1 MRRIFTYIAAALLA
15 GAAFSACSVKETAN
29 DSLGSR
35 EIKFTASV
43 GQFQTKA
50 DEAQVESIGLFVY
63 GPYSSQHNKRLDIV
77 EGTVIPSEPILWDA
91 KQYVEQPS
99 RFIAYFPYDPEREDL
114 WADYFVKQDQ
124 STLEAYKASD
134 LLIADTESAPADGTV
149 HLSFVHKFTQVTLV
163 IDNLV
168 NDEEI
173 VEAYFN
179 NVWIGARGSE
189 LEYGS
194 MSGDLEQASVK
205 MLPVLL
211 ENGSR
216 AWSMIIPGQ
225 YMSDPSIT
233 VVTASGTRLS
243 TSYDYQYFRGGAS
256 YVGTADLVL
265 EQEIGNL
272 DFGEEIADWNEGW
285 DMEFPNQGQDPGWA
299 VVSGTWSLIGDM
311 DGWEK
316 DHNLE
321 VGDGFIRYITIE
333 LRKDQCFKFRQGGS
347 WDYNDLGFDA
357 DWDGTMHYMQE
368 GQMNLRLKGPD
379 IYVPTSGLWY
389 LQVNLEKLTLYAYLM
404 EEYPDNPDPD
414 PDPDPDPQT
423 DVWGLIGSMTDW
435 VGDID
440 MTAGADGATYDL
452 TIELAKGD
460 EFKFRKNADWDQGD
474 LGANASNNTLTEGTM
489 LLLAKGANIAVAQ
502 SGIWHL
508 VLDPGTPSLEVE
520 LVEAYTDPDDPD
532 PEQPTQPVWSV
543 IGSMNGEEWGVDH
556 VFELVTT
563 DFGDVLYYIEIDLQE
578 GDEFKFRKDY
588 SWTVNF
594 GYNGD
599 DNPYVFP
606 DSLIIWSD
614 ESTYDVPDI
623 SLALNGRNFCAPSSG
638 TWSIEL
644 YPDEYACIM
653 YRQQD

>member
-1 MRRIFTYIAAALLA
+1 MRRIFTYIAATLLA
-15 GAAFSACSVKETAN
+15 GVSFIACSVKETADDN
-29 DSLGSR
+29 IGSR

-50 DEAQVESIGLFVY
+50 DEAPAESIGLFVY
-63 GPYSSQHNKRLDIV
+63 GPISTHINKRLDIV
-77 EGTVIPSEPILWDA
+77 NGAVVPEEPIYWDSG
-91 KQYVEQPS
+91 QYVEKTSQ
-99 RFIAYFPYDPEREDL
+99 FVAYYPYDPEREDTDG
-114 WADYFVKQDQ
+114 AFYVRQDQ
-124 STLEAYKASD
+124 STQEAYKASD
-134 LLIADTESAPADGTV
+134 LLVAVTLSAPADGTV
-149 HLSFVHKFTQVTLV
+149 HLSFTHRFVQITLA
-163 IDNLV
+163 INNLI

-173 VEAYFN
+173 EEAYFD
-179 NVWIGARGSE
+179 NVYLGATGE
-189 LEYGS
+189 LDYGLY
-194 MSGDLEQASVK
+194 GNLEEASIK
-205 MLPVLL
+205 MLPVVLSD
-211 ENGSR
+211 GTS
-216 AWSMIIPGQ
+216 AWSVIIPGQ
-225 YMSDPSIT
+225 YVYNPAIT
-233 VVTASGTRLS
+233 VVTASGQRLTTTYGS
-243 TSYDYQYFRGGAS
+243 EYFRGGFS
-256 YVGTADLVL
+256 YVGQADLS
-265 EQEIGNL
+265 EEAGAL
-272 DFGEEIADWNEGW
+272 DFGEEIAPWNNSW
-285 DMEFPNQGQDPGWA
+285 DMEFPNQNQDPGWA

-316 DHNLE
+316 DHDLE
-321 VGDGFIRYITIE
+321 VGDGFIRSITIE

-357 DWDGTMHYMQE
+357 DWDGTTHYMQE

-414 PDPDPDPQT
+414 PDPQT
-423 DVWGLIGSMTDW
+423 DVWSLIGSMTDW

-502 SGIWHL
+502 SGKWHL

-578 GDEFKFRKDY
+578 GDEFKFRQDY

-614 ESTYDVPDI
+614 KSTYDVPDI

>member
-63 GPYSSQHNKRLDIV
+63 GPYSSQLNKRLDIV
-77 EGTVIPSEPILWDA
+77 EGAVIPSEPILWDA
-91 KQYVEQPS
+91 EQYVEQPS

-149 HLSFVHKFTQVTLV
+149 HLSFVHKFTQVTLT
-163 IDNLV
+163 IDNHV

-225 YMSDPSIT
+225 YMSNPSIT

-243 TSYDYQYFRGGAS
+243 TSYDYQYVRGGAS

-316 DHNLE
+316 DHDLE
-321 VGDGFIRYITIE
+321 VGDGFIRSITIE

-357 DWDGTMHYMQE
+357 DWDGTTHYMQE

-404 EEYPDNPDPD
+404 EEYPDN

-623 SLALNGRNFCAPSSG
+623 SLALNGCNFCAPSSG

>member
-50 DEAQVESIGLFVY
+50 DEAQAQSFGLFVY
-63 GPYSSQHNKRLDIV
+63 GTYSEQLNKRLDIV
-77 EGTVIPSEPILWDA
+77 DGAVIPSEPILWDEG
-91 KQYVEQPS
+91 QYVEQPS

-225 YMSDPSIT
+225 SMSNPSIT

-285 DMEFPNQGQDPGWA
+285 DMEFPNQGQDPGTA
-299 VVSGTWSLIGDM
+299 VVSGTWSIIGDM
-311 DGWEK
+311 DGWVN
-316 DHNLE
+316 DYNLE
-321 VGDGFIRYITIE
+321 AGDGFIRYITIE
-333 LRKDQCFKFRQGGS
+333 LYKDQEFKFRQGGD
-347 WDYNDLGFDA
+347 WKHNDLGFDA
-357 DWDGTMHYMQE
+357 EWDGQKHYMSE
-368 GQMNLRLKGPD
+368 GMMNLRLGGPN
-379 IYVPTSGLWY
+379 ISVPTSGLWY
-389 LQVNLEKLTLYAYLM
+389 LQVDLEKLTLYAYLM
-404 EEYPDNPDPD
+404 EEYSDNPDPD
-414 PDPDPDPQT
+414 PDPDPQG
-423 DVWGLIGSMTDW
+423 DVWSICGSMTSWSDD
-435 VGDID
+435 VN
-440 MTAGADGATYDL
+440 MTALAGADAYDL

-460 EFKFRKNADWDQGD
+460 AFKFRMNGDWENGD
-474 LGANASNNTLTEGTM
+474 LGANTNSSTLTEGTM
-489 LLLAKGANIAVAQ
+489 KLVAKGANIIVAQ
-502 SGIWHL
+502 SGKWHL
-508 VLDPGTPSLEVE
+508 VLYPGTPKLDVE
-520 LVEAYTDPDDPD
+520 LVEAYTDPDDPEPD
-532 PEQPTQPVWSV
+532 PYQNVWSV
-543 IGSMNGEEWGVDH
+543 IGSMNGEGWSVDH
-556 VFELVTT
+556 DFTSYKT
-563 DFGDVLYYIEIDLQE
+563 DFGDVFHYIEIDLVE
-578 GDEFKFRKDY
+578 GDQFKFRKGHD
-588 SWTVNF
+588 WDVNF
-594 GYNGD
+594 GYAGAED
-599 DNPYVFP
+599 PYTFEDYVFVE
-606 DSLIIWSD
+606 SD
-614 ESTYDVPDI
+614 ESTWDI
-623 SLALNGRNFCAPSSG
+623 PEIPLAVNGPNFSVPSSG

-644 YPDEYACIM
+644 YPDEAICLIYKVAE
-653 YRQQD
+653 